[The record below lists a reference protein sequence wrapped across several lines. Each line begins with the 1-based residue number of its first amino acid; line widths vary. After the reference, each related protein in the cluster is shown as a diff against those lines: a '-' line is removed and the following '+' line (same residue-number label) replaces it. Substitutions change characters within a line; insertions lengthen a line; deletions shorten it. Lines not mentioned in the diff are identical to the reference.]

1 MDNYFKPDELEKAM
15 KHAHEIRSIAVH
27 DSLRVGHRR
36 LSELFHLYN
45 PQKRFRR

>member
-1 MDNYFKPDELEKAM
+1 MDNYFKPGELEKAV
-15 KHAHEIRSIAVH
+15 KYAHEIRSIAVH
-27 DSLRVGHRR
+27 NSLRAGCRR